1 MAGGAECPGVSE
13 DDGTAASSGDRDAEY
28 LNKLI
33 AAAARREDEAFEQA
47 FRNLSDPVFRLAL
60 TIVGNVAQAEEIA
73 QEVLTEI
80 WRTAGRFDPGKSN
93 AMAWALM
100 IARRRTID
108 RVRSATAD
116 ARREQ
121 RTAEL
126 GVPWDQVSEAVQD
139 GLDRE
144 TLRRSLADMYDAQ
157 PQAITLVFGEGHTI
171 AEAALILDLP
181 PGTVKSRIRAAL
193 ITLRRGM
200 GADP

>member
-1 MAGGAECPGVSE
+1 VSE
-13 DDGTAASSGDRDAEY
+13 DDGRAASPGDDDPEY

-33 AAAARREDEAFEQA
+33 AAAARREDQAFEQV
-47 FRNLSDPVFRLAL
+47 FRHLCDPVLRLAL
-60 TIVGNVAQAEEIA
+60 TIVGDVAQAEEIA

-100 IARRRTID
+100 IARRRAID

-126 GVPWDQVSEAVQD
+126 AVPWDQVSEAVQD

-144 TLRRSLADMYDAQ
+144 TLRRSLADLNDPQ
-157 PQAITLVFGEGHTI
+157 RQAITLVFVEGHTI

>member
-1 MAGGAECPGVSE
+1 VSE
-13 DDGTAASSGDRDAEY
+13 DDGTAASSGGRDAEY

-33 AAAARREDEAFEQA
+33 AAAARREDEAFEQV
-47 FRNLSDPVFRLAL
+47 FRHLSDPVHRLAL
-60 TIVGNVAQAEEIA
+60 TIVGDVAQAEEIA

-100 IARRRTID
+100 IARRRAID
-108 RVRSATAD
+108 RVRSAAAD

-121 RTAEL
+121 RTAEFA
-126 GVPWDQVSEAVQD
+126 VPWDQVSEAVED

-144 TLRRSLADMYDAQ
+144 TLRRTLDGLND
-157 PQAITLVFGEGHTI
+157 PQRRVIELVFADGHTI
-171 AEAALILDLP
+171 AEAALILDIP

-193 ITLRRGM
+193 INLRRGM
-200 GADP
+200 RADL